1 MTLSEF
7 RLVVAGA
14 GHVERGLSLECR
26 PTIGMIANIE
36 ERGYFCR
43 MIFWFDF
50 RASKNLVRGVCL
62 CIRAAGDACQR
73 ICHNPFRKHY

>member
-1 MTLSEF
+1 M
-7 RLVVAGA
+7 AGA

-43 MIFWFDF
+43 MIFWFD
-50 RASKNLVRGVCL
+50 L
-62 CIRAAGDACQR
+62 
-73 ICHNPFRKHY
+73 